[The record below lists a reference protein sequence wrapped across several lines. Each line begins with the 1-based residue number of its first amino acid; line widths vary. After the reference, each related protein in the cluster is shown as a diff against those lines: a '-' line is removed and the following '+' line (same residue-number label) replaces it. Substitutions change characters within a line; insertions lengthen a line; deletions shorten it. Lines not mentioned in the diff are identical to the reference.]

1 MKRKVALLLA
11 GIMGTSAVLGM
22 GGCGNKGTEELV
34 KKKEQTSA
42 DTENTSGE
50 KTKLVFLRSG
60 TEPERKAYW
69 EKMIAGFEKE
79 NPNIEIEF
87 QECPYGDDFE
97 TKLNTGFASGTAP
110 DIINFTMASL
120 GTRVPLGQYAALDEY
135 VDKWDGKDDFMENAL
150 NLGKV
155 NGKIYGIAVFP
166 DPRMLAYN
174 KELFKEA
181 GLDPDTPPATWQEML
196 DDHKKLI
203 KKDDSGTVVQTGFAM
218 PTSGTSMQ
226 HYMSIFIEENG
237 VKNLV
242 DEDNNEI
249 LCNSDKAVEAVAFMK
264 EVADAGVIPFDCSN
278 SEQDPFGM
286 GTAGMGIVTD
296 QTYKQLNEG
305 ALKGKIALASPLKNT
320 QQATFCGMSFMFM
333 SGETKHKDEVW
344 KFIEYVSSPESMWT
358 RYEDLGTTPIRESLK
373 EKFIEQDPETN
384 QVIYDSI
391 NCGTGSPKVPY
402 ATSVYNIINEAME
415 KVMYDVETPKDAMDT
430 AAEKIQ
436 EEINN
441 Q

>member
-1 MKRKVALLLA
+1 M
-11 GIMGTSAVLGM
+11 
-22 GGCGNKGTEELV
+22 

-181 GLDPDTPPATWQEML
+181 GLDPDTPL
-196 DDHKKLI
+196 SLI
-203 KKDDSGTVVQTGFAM
+203 
-218 PTSGTSMQ
+218 
-226 HYMSIFIEENG
+226 HI
-237 VKNLV
+237 
-242 DEDNNEI
+242 
-249 LCNSDKAVEAVAFMK
+249 
-264 EVADAGVIPFDCSN
+264 
-278 SEQDPFGM
+278 
-286 GTAGMGIVTD
+286 
-296 QTYKQLNEG
+296 
-305 ALKGKIALASPLKNT
+305 
-320 QQATFCGMSFMFM
+320 
-333 SGETKHKDEVW
+333 
-344 KFIEYVSSPESMWT
+344 
-358 RYEDLGTTPIRESLK
+358 
-373 EKFIEQDPETN
+373 
-384 QVIYDSI
+384 
-391 NCGTGSPKVPY
+391 
-402 ATSVYNIINEAME
+402 
-415 KVMYDVETPKDAMDT
+415 
-430 AAEKIQ
+430 
-436 EEINN
+436 
-441 Q
+441 